1 MDADE
6 LRAAATAA
14 IETLASYV
22 EQSVAG
28 SGPALARPAPAD
40 VVASLDLRRLLRD
53 GGLDAGSFGPW
64 LERYLGDGTRL
75 HHPGELAH
83 QVGVPD
89 VGSAIADIVHGVG
102 NQPMSIYEMGAA
114 AAAVERAVLDW
125 MVEKVGWE
133 PESAGGVLTH
143 GGSLAN
149 LTALLAARAKAAPEA
164 WAGGV
169 PADLAILAPPS
180 AHYSIER
187 AAGILGLG
195 AGAIVPLEAD
205 ALERI
210 RVDRLPDALARTRAA
225 GRTPIA
231 LVAAACATGTGLH
244 DDVRGIG
251 AFCAE
256 HGIWLHVDAAHGAA
270 ALLSER
276 LRGMLDGI
284 ELADSVV
291 WDAHKM
297 LRTSA
302 LCAAV
307 LVRRRGELPAA
318 FSQHAS
324 YLDFDNPLGLDAID
338 RQVECTKS
346 ELGLKLFLNLAFR
359 GERGLAAYVEEQYA
373 KALRLWQLLRE
384 RPGFDVPYRPE
395 SNILCFRY
403 GPPGAAQA
411 AIREE
416 LLAAGEFHLSSA
428 EIAGERHLRV
438 TVMAPATGEDTF
450 ARLLDAIEEAAAQPA
465 AARALAAS

>member
-89 VGSAIADIVHGVG
+89 VGSAIADVVHGVG

-149 LTALLAARAKAAPEA
+149 LTALLAARAKAAPDA

-256 HGIWLHVDAAHGAA
+256 HGSGFTSMPRTARPRCCPSGCAGCSTASSWPTRSCGTRTRCCARRRCARRCSCAA
-270 ALLSER
+270 AASSR
-276 LRGMLDGI
+276 LR
-284 ELADSVV
+284 SRSTR
-291 WDAHKM
+291 
-297 LRTSA
+297 RTSTSTTRSDSTRSTA
-302 LCAAV
+302 
-307 LVRRRGELPAA
+307 R
-318 FSQHAS
+318 
-324 YLDFDNPLGLDAID
+324 
-338 RQVECTKS
+338 
-346 ELGLKLFLNLAFR
+346 
-359 GERGLAAYVEEQYA
+359 
-373 KALRLWQLLRE
+373 
-384 RPGFDVPYRPE
+384 
-395 SNILCFRY
+395 
-403 GPPGAAQA
+403 
-411 AIREE
+411 
-416 LLAAGEFHLSSA
+416 SSA
-428 EIAGERHLRV
+428 RSRSWA
-438 TVMAPATGEDTF
+438 
-450 ARLLDAIEEAAAQPA
+450 
-465 AARALAAS
+465 